1 MEKMTWILL
10 FSIGGVLAEYTSLE
24 VSNCN
29 KNPNTPSTISHMS
42 ISPMP
47 VTIPGIFYFSA
58 DMQLTHKVGDS
69 SMEMSIKRK
78 TYWVDIPIPCI
89 FRVGSCRY
97 NSLCTMVDDMITQD
111 WAGLMGNI
119 GNQIKTML
127 HSYNVTHNQCPQPPR
142 TLSIRNYM
150 IRMPE
155 MPSVL
160 SWFAAGDY
168 SANIRVQDNISNE
181 ELLCLDLNLSLKR
194 ACTGYRCYFGK

>member
-1 MEKMTWILL
+1 MEKITWILL
-10 FSIGGVLAEYTSLE
+10 FSIGGVLAEYTSLQ

-29 KNPNTPSTISHMS
+29 KNSNTPSTISHMS

-47 VTIPGIFYFSA
+47 VTIPGNFYFSA
-58 DMQLTHKVGDS
+58 DMKLTRPVGES

-78 TYWVDIPIPCI
+78 TYWFDIPIPCI
-89 FRVGSCRY
+89 LRVGSCRY
-97 NSLCTMVDDMITQD
+97 NNLCTMVDDMITHD

-127 HSYNVTHNQCPQPPR
+127 QTYNVTYNQCPQQPR
-142 TLSIRNYM
+142 TLSIRNYL
-150 IRMPE
+150 IRMPD

-168 SANIRVQDNISNE
+168 SANIRVQDNISHE
-181 ELLCLDLNLSLKR
+181 ELLCLDVNLSLKK
-194 ACTGYRCYFGK
+194 ACSGFRCYFGK